1 MTSHVLLS
9 CVELSL
15 LFIVASLCQSGQESI
30 IINTE
35 ARHWTDSDAS
45 TFEGNEATTTNSS
58 DSKHTLD
65 IGGVP
70 IVSHLTYVL
79 LYFSYNLSIH
89 GGLLSSLITYI
100 LSTYFICHLCL
111 LMENIYECTPLHK

>member
-9 CVELSL
+9 CAKLSL

-65 IGGVP
+65 IGGDP
-70 IVSHLTYVL
+70 IVSHLTSVL
-79 LYFSYNLSIH
+79 LNFNSYNLRIH
-89 GGLLSSLITYI
+89 GGLLCCLLPLPTFCLPSS
-100 LSTYFICHLCL
+100 CHLPSINGKYL
-111 LMENIYECTPLHK
+111 

>member
-1 MTSHVLLS
+1 MTSHVLP
-9 CVELSL
+9 SL
-15 LFIVASLCQSGQESI
+15 VPVKLCPNVYCWKPRQSGPKQI

-35 ARHWTDSDAS
+35 ARHWADSAS
-45 TFEGNEATTTNSS
+45 TCEGNATTTNSS
-58 DSKHTLD
+58 DSIHTLD

-79 LYFSYNLSIH
+79 LNFSYNLSIH

-111 LMENIYECTPLHK
+111 LMENIYE